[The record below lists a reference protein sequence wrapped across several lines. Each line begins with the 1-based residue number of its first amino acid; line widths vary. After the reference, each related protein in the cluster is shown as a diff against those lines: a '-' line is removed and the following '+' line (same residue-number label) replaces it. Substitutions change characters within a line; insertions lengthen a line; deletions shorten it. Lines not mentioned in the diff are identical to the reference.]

1 MNNVFVLLGFILAA
15 LFFLAAA
22 FGLDLRRVNLVALG
36 LFSWVVA
43 ELTLR
48 LGA

>member
-1 MNNVFVLLGFILAA
+1 MNVFVLLGYILAA

-22 FGLDLRRVNLVALG
+22 FNVQTNKVNLVALG

-43 ELTLR
+43 ELTQII
-48 LGA
+48 